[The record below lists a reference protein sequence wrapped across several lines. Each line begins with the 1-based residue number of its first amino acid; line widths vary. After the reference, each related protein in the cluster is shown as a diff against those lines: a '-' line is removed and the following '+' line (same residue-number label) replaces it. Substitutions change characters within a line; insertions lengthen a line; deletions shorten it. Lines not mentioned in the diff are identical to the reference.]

1 MKHLKK
7 FNEELVPKQEVYK
20 RGEVLVWIK
29 KNTSLETVKDISKK
43 LGYEVISEMFD
54 GDAYLIKCLPG
65 KEEICGSDF
74 VDNYPEFFESFERL
88 DIRSTHLYEKIDDII
103 DDIEELRAQLGK
115 VNNFGKSVLS
125 KDWNNKIED
134 VIYKL
139 NKIKTV

>member
-1 MKHLKK
+1 MKHIRK

-20 RGEVLVWIK
+20 RGEVLVWTK
-29 KNTSLETVKDISKK
+29 KNTSLETVKDISNK

-74 VDNYPEFFESFERL
+74 VDNYPEFFETFERL
-88 DIRSTHLYEKIDDII
+88 DIKTVYIQENIKDII
-103 DDIEELRAQLGK
+103 YDIEGLRDKLGE
-115 VNNFGKSVLS
+115 VNKFGKSIIP

-139 NKIKTV
+139 NKIKTE

>member
-20 RGEVLVWIK
+20 RGEVLVWVK
-29 KNTSLETVKDISKK
+29 KNTSLETVKDISNK

-88 DIRSTHLYEKIDDII
+88 DIKTVYIEENIKDII
-103 DDIEELRAQLGK
+103 DNIEELRDKLGK
-115 VNNFGKSVLS
+115 VNKFGKSIIP
-125 KDWNNKIED
+125 KDWNNQIENI
-134 VIYKL
+134 IYKL
-139 NKIKTV
+139 NKIKTE